1 MDRNYPSAG
10 FGDPLGAGAGWSYE
24 RTAKASLVYGG
35 SRSSHPETDILHRQA
50 YGTPHPLQGY
60 ATNHHPAGLSG
71 LFDTGLHHAS
81 SATPDAS
88 VMNLISALE
97 SRGQQPGPSASS
109 LLSQFRTPSWQT
121 AMHTPAPAELFISGA
136 IPGSSTFPSSS
147 ALSAYQH
154 PASFSGRSFP
164 VTSSLTL
171 QDATFSPTSNGL
183 LSPHDPLLH
192 IKSSQSSVPSSLSFD
207 RLGSAVL
214 GSGLSSQSSAYRSA
228 QESASRHLPSQFNLL
243 SSSLGPSEQTS
254 QLYNTS
260 VFSSSPASSIERA
273 IPRQDSVIKH
283 YQRPSSAQS
292 QLPSAAA
299 AAHSLQHYLSC
310 GGSYQ
315 QMSHRSSL
323 SCSPLGD
330 QSPVSSEG
338 PQQKNAQTRQEQSQS
353 YRPIIQSPGYSTSSS
368 SNKSKSYSASRQTQ
382 RSTATPKCQSIV
394 TTGQT
399 HNYSSSTPKPSSV
412 ISSQSQAYSPGQ
424 PQNLL
429 SMGQS
434 QNYAVTQSQ
443 NLSAVTQSQGFSS
456 SQAQDLTSG
465 SKSQSYTSSQ
475 SCVSQN
481 QNYSPEQ
488 LQGLSSVGQIQNYS
502 VQSEAHVS
510 VSQAQSYVPTHSQG
524 MPTASPSLSYSTC
537 HSPAMSSHGQSIG
550 YSSVSHGQN
559 LPDSSPSQI
568 IRPLQSP
575 SSNRSSVASPGQ
587 SQKYLTSVLSPSFMQ
602 ASHNQSYQSSQP
614 SLERASSYSKPKSD
628 SDLLS
633 AERTD
638 DEDFLIQHLL
648 QSQSPPRVSSES
660 LVECEERSS
669 KNLGYE
675 MSKTE
680 ERYHLQSVIRTNSNL
695 DNQGLE
701 MSLQGMKDKKKDRHK
716 DYANT
721 RSTPES
727 LATSVVHYSHQTGGI
742 DSFAQDIKKSV
753 EHLQS
758 SHMDTSSKDLNQ
770 THSYLQKTP
779 EHTAQAHRMVAES
792 QSMDSHSMMQGQQ
805 GTPMMMD
812 GSPDLPLSL
821 THQSS
826 NQQSQLLQSVL
837 THTQSQLQAH
847 QRKVQTPMDV
857 HMMESQRIQA
867 ESRSPQLQMQ
877 LQSQALE
884 AHLQSQ
890 QLQAH
895 VRSQSMEV
903 HSRSQSMEAQ
913 LMETHQIQ
921 NDQQSPQLQAQMQS
935 EHMQAEMQP
944 ERMQSGLQ
952 SDGLEGLPQNDGMQG
967 LSQSQEMQDF
977 LEPDL
982 SLDTHLGQNGSV
994 QSQQH
999 MLSDGGESMHM
1010 DGDSSQQVPQA
1021 QLEPKDQFDSPSP
1034 QGSKQRFVPLT
1045 SICFPDSL
1053 LQDEERSF
1061 FPGMEDMFCPPP
1073 CGSDEYPK
1081 NSCGD
1086 DGSQSMDRNEAMKSG
1101 YDMMQSNQSYSSY
1114 CTSEG
1119 NDNQDSVHLG
1129 LDSVSVKHELP
1140 STVNTEQL
1148 GLIQSGHGPPANEV
1162 KPGLTSPIFC
1172 SSKPKKLLKTSSF
1185 HLLKKREPSFQPPKK
1200 NYAQEYEFEDDEDK
1214 EDVPADIRLNNRRLP
1229 DLLPDLISSCRSR
1242 PNIGPM
1248 GDIDFCPPNN
1258 MDGPKRRGRKPT
1270 KPKRDGPPRPRGR
1283 PRIRPLVE
1291 PHGVVQDA
1299 NKKPRGRGRGRG
1311 KKNADVGNE
1320 GLGLGLEP
1328 LKPIKIKLQ
1337 IPKGHDQVQMELA
1350 EMLPPQES
1358 GLDNSQ
1364 TREKIKQK
1372 IKEVEEKQPEMKSGF
1387 MASFLDF
1394 LKSGKRQQLP
1404 TANTSPSK
1412 TRPPSSGPH
1421 SYGMS
1426 ASQMLSG
1433 SLDPTENDSLVMS
1446 CTSPCKRLDDELKRN
1461 LETLPSF
1468 SSDEEDSVSK
1478 NQDLQKS
1485 ISSAISAL
1493 YDPTDRKEGDS
1504 TDVPMVEEKEPSPVP
1519 SELSSQPEPPP
1530 PVSPNEPQVEP
1541 TPEEPLT
1548 QASPEQEEPEDTRP
1562 LHLAKKQDSAA
1573 INGETDEE
1581 DLESD
1586 GEGIFRERDEFVI
1599 RVEDIPALKLAL
1611 HTGREPPPIWR
1622 VQKAL
1627 LQKFTPE
1634 IKDGQRQ
1641 FCATSNYLGYFGDAK
1656 NRYQR
1661 LYVKFLENINK
1672 KDYVRVCSKKPW
1684 HRPMQAIRRQT
1695 LPKTPCSKSLL
1706 LTKPEKIE
1714 KPERLERAE
1723 RLDKVDTVAKA
1734 EMVPKAEMVVK
1745 SEMVVKGEIVATGE
1759 MVVKGEIVAKAEMVA
1774 KAENVTQ
1781 AEMLAKPAIVSKAD
1795 MAANTEFVANTDVA
1809 AKAEIVTKTDMAAK
1823 AEFVTKAEIV
1833 ETAKMN
1839 GTPGISCEAETSP
1852 KGEMVGK
1859 IETVEPSE
1867 QMDILEEVDAV
1878 DQVDKVEKADTVMG
1892 TREKMDAIE
1901 TMDRIE
1907 KMDTTETIDTTE
1919 KIITIE
1925 KMDTTEKMDTME
1937 KVDTIENVD
1946 MVEEINTLERSLKE
1960 RKVHKGERHSKA
1972 NKLDRVEKAQKCKK
1986 ADKGERPPKSSK
1998 ADRVDRPPK
2007 IDKIEKV
2014 HKHPKLHKVE
2024 KGERQLRAEQ
2034 MEEVDTP
2041 PVLDKVDS
2049 VETPSK
2055 LTKVE
2060 VVEMAP
2066 PAVMLETVEKLPMAE
2081 KVERPPKAHKAA
2093 KAERPPKSSKAERL
2107 ERQLKADRLEKSERP
2122 PKPDKVDKVERSLKL
2137 DKLEKGERPP
2147 KGDKVERVEK
2157 LLKAEKI
2164 EKMLKSDKVEKI
2176 EKPPRADRIEKV
2188 PKHPKTDKVEKADR
2202 PSKPNKVEK
2211 AERVPRAD
2219 RVEKAERVPK
2229 PEEVEKAE
2237 SFPLAPTLEKVEH
2250 SVMANTVER
2259 FEAPIKAEK
2268 MEKNEKHPRVDKV
2281 EKSGRTEKVERSPR
2295 AEKSSKAEKLEKPE
2309 RLVKADKMER
2319 LERSAKPERVLRAE
2333 KTEKQPKAEKAEKL
2347 NKMEKPARIES
2358 LPKSATKSKQKQSKI
2373 KAEPPPKKRKK
2384 WLKEVASSSDSD
2396 SSPDQQSEDER
2407 IPVGRVLNTR
2417 AMKEMYRSYVEML
2430 VSTALDPDMIQA
2442 LEDTSDELYL
2452 PPMRKIDAILNEH
2465 KKKVLKKMS
2474 LTSSIQEALHTFPQ
2488 LQTENGDTMV
2498 KIKPGGEPYNRKTL
2512 NKLKKNVSKP
2522 QDYRVEAE
2530 KIPFYSLYH
2539 SLHHYKYHT
2548 FLRCKQETNAI
2559 EAQDDDLGQEE
2570 VVQQCMRNQ
2579 PWLEKL
2585 FDSFTDL
2592 LTQAQNKCV

>member
-50 YGTPHPLQGY
+50 YATPHPLQGY

-71 LFDTGLHHAS
+71 LFETGLHHAS

-97 SRGQQPGPSASS
+97 SRGPQPGPSASS

-136 IPGSSTFPSSS
+136 IPGSGTFPSSS

-207 RLGSAVL
+207 RLGSTVL
-214 GSGLSSQSSAYRSA
+214 GTGLPSQSSAYRSA

-254 QLYNTS
+254 QLYNAS

-315 QMSHRSSL
+315 QMTHRSSL

-330 QSPVSSEG
+330 QSPASSEG
-338 PQQKNAQTRQEQSQS
+338 SQQKTSQARQEQSQS

-368 SNKSKSYSASRQTQ
+368 SNKSKSYSASRQTP
-382 RSTATPKCQSIV
+382 RSTATPKCQSIA

-412 ISSQSQAYSPGQ
+412 IASQSQAYSPGQ
-424 PQNLL
+424 PQSLL
-429 SMGQS
+429 SMSQTQS
-434 QNYAVTQSQ
+434 YAVTQSQ
-443 NLSAVTQSQGFSS
+443 NLSAVTQSQGFTS

-465 SKSQSYTSSQ
+465 NKSQSYTTSQ
-475 SCVSQN
+475 SQALQTCVSQN
-481 QNYSPEQ
+481 QSYSPEQ
-488 LQGLSSVGQIQNYS
+488 LQGLSSVGQIQSYS
-502 VQSEAHVS
+502 VQTEPHVS
-510 VSQAQSYVPTHSQG
+510 VSQAQSYVPAHSQG
-524 MPTASPSLSYSTC
+524 LPTASPSLSYSTG

-550 YSSVSHGQN
+550 YSSVNHGQN

-575 SSNRSSVASPGQ
+575 TSNRSQSVASPGQ

-602 ASHNQSYQSSQP
+602 ASHSQSYQSTQP
-614 SLERASSYSKPKSD
+614 TLERTSSYSKPKSD

-660 LVECEERSS
+660 LVECEDRSS
-669 KNLGYE
+669 KSLGYE

-701 MSLQGMKDKKKDRHK
+701 MSLQSLKDKKKSERHK
-716 DYANT
+716 EYANT

-727 LATSVVHYSHQTGGI
+727 LATSVVHYTHQAGAM

-753 EHLQS
+753 EHLQT
-758 SHMDTSSKDLNQ
+758 SHMDTSNKDLNQ
-770 THSYLQKTP
+770 AHSYLQKTP
-779 EHTAQAHRMVAES
+779 EHASQAHRMVTES
-792 QSMDSHSMMQGQQ
+792 QSLETHGMLQTQQ
-805 GTPMMMD
+805 GTPMMLD
-812 GSPDLPLSL
+812 TSPDLPLSL
-821 THQSS
+821 THQPTT
-826 NQQSQLLQSVL
+826 QQSQLLQSVL

-857 HMMESQRIQA
+857 HLLDSQRIQA
-867 ESRSPQLQMQ
+867 EAQSPQLQMQ

-890 QLQAH
+890 QMH
-895 VRSQSMEV
+895 VRSQPLEV
-903 HSRSQSMEAQ
+903 HSRSQSIEAQ
-913 LMETHQIQ
+913 LLDSHQIQ
-921 NDQQSPQLQAQMQS
+921 ADQQSPQLQAQLQS

-944 ERMQSGLQ
+944 ERMQAALQ
-952 SDGLEGLPQNDGMQG
+952 SEAMEVLPQSDAMQP
-967 LSQSQEMQDF
+967 QEIQDF

-982 SLDTHLGQNGSV
+982 NLETHLGQTGSV

-999 MLSDGGESMHM
+999 LLPDTGEALRL
-1010 DGDSSQQVPQA
+1010 DAESSQQVPQA
-1021 QLEPKDQFDSPSP
+1021 QMEPKDQFDSPSP

-1061 FPGMEDMFCPPP
+1061 FPGMEDMFCPPS
-1073 CGSDEYPK
+1073 CGNDEFPK
-1081 NSCGD
+1081 PGCGD
-1086 DGSQSMDRNEAMKSG
+1086 DGTQSMDRSEAMKSG
-1101 YDMMQSNQSYSSY
+1101 YDMMQTNQSFSGY

-1119 NDNQDSVHLG
+1119 NDNQQNVHLG

-1148 GLIQSGHGPPANEV
+1148 GLIQSSHGPPTSEV
-1162 KPGLTSPIFC
+1162 KSGLTSPIFC

-1229 DLLPDLISSCRSR
+1229 DLLPDLISSCRTR
-1242 PNIGPM
+1242 PNISPM

-1270 KPKRDGPPRPRGR
+1270 KPKREGPPRPRGR
-1283 PRIRPLVE
+1283 PRIRPLPE
-1291 PHGVVQDA
+1291 PHGVAHDGI
-1299 NKKPRGRGRGRG
+1299 KKPRGRGRGRG
-1311 KKNADVGNE
+1311 KKIVE
-1320 GLGLGLEP
+1320 ESCQGLGLEP
-1328 LKPIKIKLQ
+1328 LKPLKIKLHM
-1337 IPKGHDQVQMELA
+1337 PKGSEPVPMETL
-1350 EMLPPQES
+1350 EVLPVVATQENT
-1358 GLDNSQ
+1358 LDNSQ

-1412 TRPPSSGPH
+1412 TRPPSASSQAASQAPF
-1421 SYGMS
+1421 GM

-1433 SLDPTENDSLVMS
+1433 PLDAAESDSLVMS

-1493 YDPTDRKEGDS
+1493 YDPTDRKEGDV
-1504 TDVPMVEEKEPSPVP
+1504 TDVTTVVEEKEASPP
-1519 SELSSQPEPPP
+1519 LSEPSSQPEPAV
-1530 PVSPNEPQVEP
+1530 PVSPVSLKEPVAP
-1541 TPEEPLT
+1541 PPLPEEPPA
-1548 QASPEQEEPEDTRP
+1548 QASPEQEEPEDSRP
-1562 LHLAKKQDSAA
+1562 LHLAKKQETAA
-1573 INGETDEE
+1573 ICGETDEE
-1581 DLESD
+1581 DGESG

-1599 RVEDIPALKLAL
+1599 RVEDIQALKLAL
-1611 HTGREPPPIWR
+1611 QTGREPPPIWR

-1684 HRPMQAIRRQT
+1684 HRPLQAMRRQSQ
-1695 LPKTPCSKSLL
+1695 PKTSAGKNPIIL
-1706 LTKPEKIE
+1706 KPEKPEKVEKMETTEKVEKAEKLMKPERSAKVEKLEKPTKVEKVDKLERVTKVEKPERPIKVDNVENVERMVKTEIVEKPERPAKAELIE
-1714 KPERLERAE
+1714 KPERPAKAEILEKLERPTKAE
-1723 RLDKVDTVAKA
+1723 IIEKPERPERPAKAEVIEKPERPTKAEIIEKPERPAKTEVIEKSERPAKAEIIEKPERPSKVEIVEKPERPVKAEIVQKPERPAKAEILEKPERPAKTEVIEKPPKAEFIEKPERPAKMEIIDKPERVTKAEIIEKPERPAKA
-1734 EMVPKAEMVVK
+1734 EMVEK
-1745 SEMVVKGEIVATGE
+1745 SE
-1759 MVVKGEIVAKAEMVA
+1759 
-1774 KAENVTQ
+1774 
-1781 AEMLAKPAIVSKAD
+1781 KP
-1795 MAANTEFVANTDVA
+1795 
-1809 AKAEIVTKTDMAAK
+1809 
-1823 AEFVTKAEIV
+1823 
-1833 ETAKMN
+1833 
-1839 GTPGISCEAETSP
+1839 P
-1852 KGEMVGK
+1852 K
-1859 IETVEPSE
+1859 
-1867 QMDILEEVDAV
+1867 LE
-1878 DQVDKVEKADTVMG
+1878 
-1892 TREKMDAIE
+1892 
-1901 TMDRIE
+1901 RIE
-1907 KMDTTETIDTTE
+1907 KS
-1919 KIITIE
+1919 
-1925 KMDTTEKMDTME
+1925 
-1937 KVDTIENVD
+1937 
-1946 MVEEINTLERSLKE
+1946 ER
-1960 RKVHKGERHSKA
+1960 A
-1972 NKLDRVEKAQKCKK
+1972 A
-1986 ADKGERPPKSSK
+1986 
-1998 ADRVDRPPK
+1998 
-2007 IDKIEKV
+2007 
-2014 HKHPKLHKVE
+2014 
-2024 KGERQLRAEQ
+2024 
-2034 MEEVDTP
+2034 
-2041 PVLDKVDS
+2041 
-2049 VETPSK
+2049 
-2055 LTKVE
+2055 
-2060 VVEMAP
+2060 
-2066 PAVMLETVEKLPMAE
+2066 
-2081 KVERPPKAHKAA
+2081 KVERMEKPERPVKAERIERPA
-2093 KAERPPKSSKAERL
+2093 KAERMERSAKAERTEKL
-2107 ERQLKADRLEKSERP
+2107 ERPGKAERKEKLERLAKAERTERPAKMEKLEKSERP
-2122 PKPDKVDKVERSLKL
+2122 AK
-2137 DKLEKGERPP
+2137 
-2147 KGDKVERVEK
+2147 VEK
-2157 LLKAEKI
+2157 LERAE
-2164 EKMLKSDKVEKI
+2164 
-2176 EKPPRADRIEKV
+2176 RTA
-2188 PKHPKTDKVEKADR
+2188 
-2202 PSKPNKVEK
+2202 K
-2211 AERVPRAD
+2211 AERLD
-2219 RVEKAERVPK
+2219 KTER
-2229 PEEVEKAE
+2229 
-2237 SFPLAPTLEKVEH
+2237 S
-2250 SVMANTVER
+2250 S
-2259 FEAPIKAEK
+2259 K
-2268 MEKNEKHPRVDKV
+2268 MEKPERPERLAKPEKAVK
-2281 EKSGRTEKVERSPR
+2281 G
-2295 AEKSSKAEKLEKPE
+2295 EKLEK
-2309 RLVKADKMER
+2309 
-2319 LERSAKPERVLRAE
+2319 LEKLGRVRKTERVE
-2333 KTEKQPKAEKAEKL
+2333 TPPKATP
-2347 NKMEKPARIES
+2347 KPR
-2358 LPKSATKSKQKQSKI
+2358 QKQAKAKA

-2384 WLKEVASSSDSD
+2384 WLKEVVSSSDSD
-2396 SSPDQQSEDER
+2396 SSPDQQSEEER
-2407 IPVGRVLNTR
+2407 VPVGRVLNTR

-2452 PPMRKIDAILNEH
+2452 PPMRKLDAILNDH
-2465 KKKVLKKMS
+2465 KRKVLKRLS
-2474 LTSSIQEALHTFPQ
+2474 LPSSIQEALHTFPQ
-2488 LQTENGDTMV
+2488 LHTEPGESTV
-2498 KIKPGGEPYNRKTL
+2498 KMKPGGEPYNRKTL

-2522 QDYRVEAE
+2522 QEFKVETE
-2530 KIPFYSLYH
+2530 KSLFYSLYH

-2548 FLRCKQETNAI
+2548 FLRCKDETNAI
-2559 EAQDDDLGQEE
+2559 EEQSDDLGQEE

-2592 LTQAQNKCV
+2592 LTQAQTKCA

>member
-1 MDRNYPSAG
+1 MDRNYPTAG
-10 FGDPLGAGAGWSYE
+10 FGDPLGAGSGWSYE
-24 RTAKASLVYGG
+24 RSAKASLVYGS
-35 SRSSHPETDILHRQA
+35 SRGSHPDTDILHRQA
-50 YGTPHPLQGY
+50 YATPHPLQGY

-71 LFDTGLHHAS
+71 LFETGLHHAS

-97 SRGQQPGPSASS
+97 SRAPQPGPSASS

-136 IPGSSTFPSSS
+136 IPGSGTFPSSS

-207 RLGSAVL
+207 RLGSTVL
-214 GSGLSSQSSAYRSA
+214 GTGLPSQSSAYRSA

-254 QLYNTS
+254 QLYNAS

-273 IPRQDSVIKH
+273 MPRQDSVIKH

-315 QMSHRSSL
+315 QMQHRSTL

-338 PQQKNAQTRQEQSQS
+338 SQQKNSQARQEPSQS

-368 SNKSKSYSASRQTQ
+368 SNKSKSYSASRQTP
-382 RSTATPKCQSIV
+382 RSTATPKCQSIA
-394 TTGQT
+394 TTGQS

-424 PQNLL
+424 PQSLL
-429 SMGQS
+429 SMTQS

-443 NLSAVTQSQGFSS
+443 NLSAVTQSQGFTS

-465 SKSQSYTSSQ
+465 SKSQSYTTSQ
-475 SCVSQN
+475 SQGLQTCVSQN
-481 QNYSPEQ
+481 QTYSPEQ
-488 LQGLSSVGQIQNYS
+488 LQGLSSVGQIPSYN
-502 VQSEAHVS
+502 VQTESHVS
-510 VSQAQSYVPTHSQG
+510 VSQAPSYVPAHSQG
-524 MPTASPSLSYSTC
+524 LPTASPSLSYSTG
-537 HSPAMSSHGQSIG
+537 HSPAMSSHAQSIG
-550 YSSVSHGQN
+550 YSSVSHAQN
-559 LPDSSPSQI
+559 MPDSSPSQI

-575 SSNRSSVASPGQ
+575 TSNRSQSVASPGQ

-602 ASHNQSYQSSQP
+602 ASHSQSYQNSQP
-614 SLERASSYSKPKSD
+614 SLERTPSYSKPKPD

-633 AERTD
+633 TERTD
-638 DEDFLIQHLL
+638 EEDFLIQHLL

-701 MSLQGMKDKKKDRHK
+701 MSLQSLKDKKKSDRHK
-716 DYANT
+716 EYANA

-727 LATSVVHYSHQTGGI
+727 LGTSVVHYSHQTGPM

-753 EHLQS
+753 EHLP
-758 SHMDTSSKDLNQ
+758 HMDTSNKDLNSA
-770 THSYLQKTP
+770 HSYLQKTP
-779 EHTAQAHRMVAES
+779 EHASQTHRMVAES
-792 QSMDSHSMMQGQQ
+792 QSMETHSMLQSQQ
-805 GTPMMMD
+805 GTPLMMD
-812 GSPDLPLSL
+812 TSSDLPLSL
-821 THQSS
+821 THQPTT
-826 NQQSQLLQSVL
+826 QQSQLLQSVL

-847 QRKVQTPMDV
+847 QRKVQTPLDV
-857 HMMESQRIQA
+857 RMLESQRIQA
-867 ESRSPQLQMQ
+867 EAQSPLQMQ

-890 QLQAH
+890 QMQAH

-903 HSRSQSMEAQ
+903 HSRSQSIEAQ
-913 LMETHQIQ
+913 LMDSHQIQ
-921 NDQQSPQLQAQMQS
+921 ADQQSPQLQAQLQS
-935 EHMQAEMQP
+935 DRMQAELQP
-944 ERMQSGLQ
+944 ERMQASLQ
-952 SDGLEGLPQNDGMQG
+952 PEGMEGLPQNDGMQA
-967 LSQSQEMQDF
+967 LSRPQEIQDF

-982 SLDTHLGQNGSV
+982 NLESHLGQGGSV

-999 MLSDGGESMHM
+999 LMPDAGEALRL
-1010 DGDSSQQVPQA
+1010 DAESSQQVPQT
-1021 QLEPKDQFDSPSP
+1021 QMEPKDQFDSPSP

-1061 FPGMEDMFCPPP
+1061 FPGMEDMFCQPS
-1073 CGSDEYPK
+1073 CGNDEYPK
-1081 NSCGD
+1081 TSCGD
-1086 DGSQSMDRNEAMKSG
+1086 DGSQSMDRNEAMKNS
-1101 YDMMQSNQSYSSY
+1101 YEMLQSNQSYSGY
-1114 CTSEG
+1114 CTSES
-1119 NDNQDSVHLG
+1119 NDNQQNVHLG

-1148 GLIQSGHGPPANEV
+1148 GLIQSSHNQQSSEV

-1214 EDVPADIRLNNRRLP
+1214 EDVPADIRLNSRRLP
-1229 DLLPDLISSCRSR
+1229 DLLPDLISSCRTR
-1242 PNIGPM
+1242 PNISPM
-1248 GDIDFCPPNN
+1248 GDIDFCPPV

-1270 KPKRDGPPRPRGR
+1270 KPKREGPPRPRGR

-1291 PHGVVQDA
+1291 PHPVGHDTIR
-1299 NKKPRGRGRGRG
+1299 KPRGRGRGRG
-1311 KKNADVGNE
+1311 RRMVDDGRERMAM
-1320 GLGLGLEP
+1320 EP
-1328 LKPIKIKLQ
+1328 LKPLKIKLQ
-1337 IPKGHDQVQMELA
+1337 VPKGNDSLQMEQT
-1350 EMLPPQES
+1350 EMLPPPQENV
-1358 GLDNSQ
+1358 LDNSQ

-1372 IKEVEEKQPEMKSGF
+1372 IKEVEEKQPEIKSGF

-1412 TRPPSSGPH
+1412 TRPPSAQQASQA
-1421 SYGMS
+1421 SFGM

-1433 SLDPTENDSLVMS
+1433 TLDSAESDSLVMS

-1493 YDPTDRKEGDS
+1493 YDPTDRKEVE
-1504 TDVPMVEEKEPSPVP
+1504 TAAAPVVEEKVSSPVPTEPSPPQEQETPASPP
-1519 SELSSQPEPPP
+1519 SPQEIPAPPP
-1530 PVSPNEPQVEP
+1530 P
-1541 TPEEPLT
+1541 EEPPA
-1548 QASPEQEEPEDTRP
+1548 QASPEQEEPEDSRP
-1562 LHLAKKQDSAA
+1562 LHLAKKQETAA
-1573 INGETDEE
+1573 ICGETDEE
-1581 DLESD
+1581 DVESG

-1599 RVEDIPALKLAL
+1599 RVEDIQALKLAL
-1611 HTGREPPPIWR
+1611 QTGREPPPIWR

-1672 KDYVRVCSKKPW
+1672 KDYVRVCSRKPW
-1684 HRPMQAIRRQT
+1684 HRPLQAMRRQSQTKAPGAKSPVVVPKMEKMEKSERVQKTEGTCKTERSDT
-1695 LPKTPCSKSLL
+1695 LEKIERVDKIERLEITDGDEAFEKTEVTP
-1706 LTKPEKIE
+1706 KPEKFVSEESCDQHEIAINTDKEVTLGDVE
-1714 KPERLERAE
+1714 KTETTVENPEPI
-1723 RLDKVDTVAKA
+1723 
-1734 EMVPKAEMVVK
+1734 EMV
-1745 SEMVVKGEIVATGE
+1745 
-1759 MVVKGEIVAKAEMVA
+1759 
-1774 KAENVTQ
+1774 ENVEPSQ
-1781 AEMLAKPAIVSKAD
+1781 KNEKDDLAAKMENTEPLMKKEKTGPAAKQEKTDPTVSKANLEP
-1795 MAANTEFVANTDVA
+1795 AT
-1809 AKAEIVTKTDMAAK
+1809 KAEKPDLGLKPEKAEPAVKFEKSDNIAKVEKATLSAKQEKQEPNQKAEKNTKQEKPDPVTKTDKAEALKKSQKVESIVKSLLSFEKAEHEQAKETIQKDIEEKPSNTEPLGPPEQVEPTTRAEKMEPTEPIEKIDGGKRIEKDQPMEKGDKRTDKGEKINKLDWIEKVSKVDRSDKAAK
-1823 AEFVTKAEIV
+1823 TDRSERASKVERSEKVSKVDRPEKPTKAER
-1833 ETAKMN
+1833 ADK
-1839 GTPGISCEAETSP
+1839 SP
-1852 KGEMVGK
+1852 R
-1859 IETVEPSE
+1859 
-1867 QMDILEEVDAV
+1867 LEKTIRT
-1878 DQVDKVEKADTVMG
+1878 DKVEKV
-1892 TREKMDAIE
+1892 
-1901 TMDRIE
+1901 
-1907 KMDTTETIDTTE
+1907 
-1919 KIITIE
+1919 
-1925 KMDTTEKMDTME
+1925 
-1937 KVDTIENVD
+1937 
-1946 MVEEINTLERSLKE
+1946 
-1960 RKVHKGERHSKA
+1960 
-1972 NKLDRVEKAQKCKK
+1972 
-1986 ADKGERPPKSSK
+1986 
-1998 ADRVDRPPK
+1998 
-2007 IDKIEKV
+2007 
-2014 HKHPKLHKVE
+2014 
-2024 KGERQLRAEQ
+2024 
-2034 MEEVDTP
+2034 
-2041 PVLDKVDS
+2041 
-2049 VETPSK
+2049 
-2055 LTKVE
+2055 
-2060 VVEMAP
+2060 
-2066 PAVMLETVEKLPMAE
+2066 
-2081 KVERPPKAHKAA
+2081 A
-2093 KAERPPKSSKAERL
+2093 KAERPEKPTRTERSSKMART
-2107 ERQLKADRLEKSERP
+2107 ERP
-2122 PKPDKVDKVERSLKL
+2122 S
-2137 DKLEKGERPP
+2137 
-2147 KGDKVERVEK
+2147 
-2157 LLKAEKI
+2157 
-2164 EKMLKSDKVEKI
+2164 
-2176 EKPPRADRIEKV
+2176 
-2188 PKHPKTDKVEKADR
+2188 
-2202 PSKPNKVEK
+2202 
-2211 AERVPRAD
+2211 
-2219 RVEKAERVPK
+2219 
-2229 PEEVEKAE
+2229 
-2237 SFPLAPTLEKVEH
+2237 
-2250 SVMANTVER
+2250 
-2259 FEAPIKAEK
+2259 
-2268 MEKNEKHPRVDKV
+2268 
-2281 EKSGRTEKVERSPR
+2281 
-2295 AEKSSKAEKLEKPE
+2295 KLEKPE
-2309 RLVKADKMER
+2309 RPEKMPK
-2319 LERSAKPERVLRAE
+2319 LE
-2333 KTEKQPKAEKAEKL
+2333 KTEKSPKLEKPTKNDKIEKPEKTPKSD
-2347 NKMEKPARIES
+2347 KMEKHVRVEKVERVEPP
-2358 LPKSATKSKQKQSKI
+2358 PKVALKPKQKHVKV

-2396 SSPDQQSEDER
+2396 SSPDQQSEEER
-2407 IPVGRVLNTR
+2407 VPVGRVLNTR
-2417 AMKEMYRSYVEML
+2417 AMKEMFRSYIEML

-2452 PPMRKIDAILNEH
+2452 PPMRKIDGIVNEH
-2465 KKKVLKKMS
+2465 KKKMLKKIFLS
-2474 LTSSIQEALHTFPQ
+2474 SSIQDTIHTFPQ
-2488 LQTENGDTMV
+2488 LHSETGESTVRM
-2498 KIKPGGEPYNRKTL
+2498 KAGGEPYNRKTL
-2512 NKLKKNVSKP
+2512 NKLKKNVAKP
-2522 QDYRVEAE
+2522 QEFKVDAD
-2530 KIPFYSLYH
+2530 KSIFYSLYH
-2539 SLHHYKYHT
+2539 SLHHYKYHI

-2559 EAQDDDLGQEE
+2559 EEQNDDLGQEE

-2585 FDSFTDL
+2585 FDSFIDL
-2592 LTQAQNKCV
+2592 LTQAQSKCA

>member
-1 MDRNYPSAG
+1 MDRNYPTAG
-10 FGDPLGAGAGWSYE
+10 FGDPLGTGTGWSYE
-24 RTAKASLVYGG
+24 RTAKASLVYGS
-35 SRSSHPETDILHRQA
+35 SRGSHPETDILHRQA
-50 YGTPHPLQGY
+50 YATPHPLQGY

-71 LFDTGLHHAS
+71 LFETGLHHAS

-97 SRGQQPGPSASS
+97 SRGPQPGPSASS

-207 RLGSAVL
+207 RLGSTVL
-214 GSGLSSQSSAYRSA
+214 GTGLPSQSSAYRSA

-254 QLYNTS
+254 QLYNAS

-273 IPRQDSVIKH
+273 MPRQDSVIKH

-315 QMSHRSSL
+315 QMQHRSSL

-338 PQQKNAQTRQEQSQS
+338 SQQKNSQARQEQSQS
-353 YRPIIQSPGYSTSSS
+353 YRPIIQSPGYSTSTS
-368 SNKSKSYSASRQTQ
+368 SNKSKSYSASRQTP
-382 RSTATPKCQSIV
+382 RSTATPKCQSIS

-429 SMGQS
+429 SMTQS

-443 NLSAVTQSQGFSS
+443 NLSAVTQSQGFTS

-465 SKSQSYTSSQ
+465 SKSQSYTTSQ
-475 SCVSQN
+475 SQGLQTCVSQN
-481 QNYSPEQ
+481 QTYSPEQ
-488 LQGLSSVGQIQNYS
+488 LQGLSSVGQIPSYS
-502 VQSEAHVS
+502 VQTESHVS
-510 VSQAQSYVPTHSQG
+510 VSQAPSYVPAHSQG
-524 MPTASPSLSYSTC
+524 LPTASPSLSYSTG
-537 HSPAMSSHGQSIG
+537 HSPAMSSHAQSIG
-550 YSSVSHGQN
+550 YSSVSHGQS
-559 LPDSSPSQI
+559 LSDSSPSQI

-575 SSNRSSVASPGQ
+575 TSNRSQSVASPGQ

-602 ASHNQSYQSSQP
+602 ASHSQSYQNSQP
-614 SLERASSYSKPKSD
+614 SLERTSSYSKPKSD

-633 AERTD
+633 TERTD

-648 QSQSPPRVSSES
+648 QSQSPPRVTSES
-660 LVECEERSS
+660 LVECEERSN

-701 MSLQGMKDKKKDRHK
+701 LSLQSLKDKKKSDRHK
-716 DYANT
+716 EYANA

-727 LATSVVHYSHQTGGI
+727 LGTSVVHYTHQTGPM
-742 DSFAQDIKKSV
+742 DSFTQDIKKSV
-753 EHLQS
+753 EHLP
-758 SHMDTSSKDLNQ
+758 HMDTSNKDLNSA
-770 THSYLQKTP
+770 HSYLQKTP
-779 EHTAQAHRMVAES
+779 EHASQAHRMVAES
-792 QSMDSHSMMQGQQ
+792 QSMETHSMLQSQQ
-805 GTPMMMD
+805 GTPLMMD
-812 GSPDLPLSL
+812 ASPDLPLSL
-821 THQSS
+821 THQPTT
-826 NQQSQLLQSVL
+826 QQSQLLQSVL

-857 HMMESQRIQA
+857 RLLESQRIQA
-867 ESRSPQLQMQ
+867 EAQSPQLQMQ

-890 QLQAH
+890 QMQAH

-903 HSRSQSMEAQ
+903 HSRSQSIEAQ
-913 LMETHQIQ
+913 LMDSHQIQ
-921 NDQQSPQLQAQMQS
+921 TDQQSPQLQAQMQS
-935 EHMQAEMQP
+935 ERMQAEMQP
-944 ERMQSGLQ
+944 ERMQAALQ
-952 SDGLEGLPQNDGMQG
+952 SEGMEVNDGMQA
-967 LSQSQEMQDF
+967 LSRPQEIQDF

-982 SLDTHLGQNGSV
+982 NLESHLGQTGSV

-999 MLSDGGESMHM
+999 LLPDGGESLHL
-1010 DGDSSQQVPQA
+1010 DADSSQQVPQA
-1021 QLEPKDQFDSPSP
+1021 QMEPKDQFGSPSP

-1073 CGSDEYPK
+1073 CGNDEFPK
-1081 NSCGD
+1081 SSCGD
-1086 DGSQSMDRNEAMKSG
+1086 DGSQNMDRNEAMKNS
-1101 YDMMQSNQSYSSY
+1101 YEMMQSNQNYSSY
-1114 CTSEG
+1114 CTSEN
-1119 NDNQDSVHLG
+1119 NDNQQNIHLG

-1148 GLIQSGHGPPANEV
+1148 GLIQSSHSQQTSEV

-1214 EDVPADIRLNNRRLP
+1214 EDVPADIRLNSRRLP
-1229 DLLPDLISSCRSR
+1229 DLLPDLISSCRTR
-1242 PNIGPM
+1242 PNISPM

-1270 KPKRDGPPRPRGR
+1270 KPKREGPPRPRGR

-1291 PHGVVQDA
+1291 PHVLGHDSI
-1299 NKKPRGRGRGRG
+1299 KKPRGRGRGRG
-1311 KKNADVGNE
+1311 RKMADE
-1320 GLGLGLEP
+1320 GRDSMPMEP
-1328 LKPIKIKLQ
+1328 LKPIKIKLPV
-1337 IPKGHDQVQMELA
+1337 PKVNDTLQMEQA
-1350 EMLPPQES
+1350 EMLPPPQENA
-1358 GLDNSQ
+1358 LDNSQ

-1372 IKEVEEKQPEMKSGF
+1372 IKEVEEKQPEIKSGF

-1412 TRPPSSGPH
+1412 NRPPSAQQGSQA
-1421 SYGMS
+1421 SFGM

-1433 SLDPTENDSLVMS
+1433 PLDSAESDMMS

-1493 YDPTDRKEGDS
+1493 YDPTDRKE
-1504 TDVPMVEEKEPSPVP
+1504 VENAAPVVEEKAASPAPSEPSPQEEPAAPVTPP
-1519 SELSSQPEPPP
+1519 SPQESPAPPAALAPPPPPPPP
-1530 PVSPNEPQVEP
+1530 PVE
-1541 TPEEPLT
+1541 EEPAT
-1548 QASPEQEEPEDTRP
+1548 QSSPEQEEPEDSRP

-1573 INGETDEE
+1573 ICGDTDEE
-1581 DLESD
+1581 DVESG

-1599 RVEDIPALKLAL
+1599 RVEDIQALKLAL

-1684 HRPMQAIRRQT
+1684 HRPLQTMRRQSQ
-1695 LPKTPCSKSLL
+1695 PKPPGGKSPVIA
-1706 LTKPEKIE
+1706 KPEKIDR
-1714 KPERLERAE
+1714 PDRLVKTES
-1723 RLDKVDTVAKA
+1723 
-1734 EMVPKAEMVVK
+1734 VVR
-1745 SEMVVKGEIVATGE
+1745 
-1759 MVVKGEIVAKAEMVA
+1759 
-1774 KAENVTQ
+1774 
-1781 AEMLAKPAIVSKAD
+1781 
-1795 MAANTEFVANTDVA
+1795 TE
-1809 AKAEIVTKTDMAAK
+1809 KTDA
-1823 AEFVTKAEIV
+1823 
-1833 ETAKMN
+1833 
-1839 GTPGISCEAETSP
+1839 
-1852 KGEMVGK
+1852 
-1859 IETVEPSE
+1859 SE
-1867 QMDILEEVDAV
+1867 
-1878 DQVDKVEKADTVMG
+1878 
-1892 TREKMDAIE
+1892 R
-1901 TMDRIE
+1901 
-1907 KMDTTETIDTTE
+1907 TE
-1919 KIITIE
+1919 KE
-1925 KMDTTEKMDTME
+1925 D
-1937 KVDTIENVD
+1937 
-1946 MVEEINTLERSLKE
+1946 
-1960 RKVHKGERHSKA
+1960 
-1972 NKLDRVEKAQKCKK
+1972 
-1986 ADKGERPPKSSK
+1986 
-1998 ADRVDRPPK
+1998 
-2007 IDKIEKV
+2007 
-2014 HKHPKLHKVE
+2014 
-2024 KGERQLRAEQ
+2024 
-2034 MEEVDTP
+2034 
-2041 PVLDKVDS
+2041 
-2049 VETPSK
+2049 
-2055 LTKVE
+2055 
-2060 VVEMAP
+2060 
-2066 PAVMLETVEKLPMAE
+2066 
-2081 KVERPPKAHKAA
+2081 KVERPEKVDGEEAVEKTEVNMRSERCNAEEMNEQQALMPNSVKEAPVGDMEKADLGRKVEKTEPAIKSERAETLRKSEKEETIGRTEIFEPVGKKERSGQMVKGEENDSTVTKERTATPVKPEKAEPVVKPEKSEPIIKPEKSENAVKSEKSTFGGRQEKLEAVLKPEKGSSAGRQDKSESIAKPEKLEAIKKAQKAESVGKSSLPVEKPENEEEMESVERESMEKPEKTEPLLKQEQAEISGRPEKTVDSLDYPELDEAVKRPEKGELQERDMRGEKMSKGDRQYKTTKLDRTDKPAKADRSDKSTKMDRSDKPSKLDRTEKATKGERSEKIAKVDRSDKTA
-2093 KAERPPKSSKAERL
+2093 KAERPEKPVRAERTERIAKADKAEKSGRL
-2107 ERQLKADRLEKSERP
+2107 ERPEKPARPERATKTPRSERSSKTE
-2122 PKPDKVDKVERSLKL
+2122 KP
-2137 DKLEKGERPP
+2137 ERPEKMP
-2147 KGDKVERVEK
+2147 K
-2157 LLKAEKI
+2157 LEKI
-2164 EKMLKSDKVEKI
+2164 EKSPKAEKVVKNDKI
-2176 EKPPRADRIEKV
+2176 EKNEK
-2188 PKHPKTDKVEKADR
+2188 PARGEKL
-2202 PSKPNKVEK
+2202 
-2211 AERVPRAD
+2211 ERHVRM
-2219 RVEKAERVPK
+2219 E
-2229 PEEVEKAE
+2229 
-2237 SFPLAPTLEKVEH
+2237 
-2250 SVMANTVER
+2250 
-2259 FEAPIKAEK
+2259 KAEK
-2268 MEKNEKHPRVDKV
+2268 MEVSPPKV
-2281 EKSGRTEKVERSPR
+2281 
-2295 AEKSSKAEKLEKPE
+2295 ALKP
-2309 RLVKADKMER
+2309 
-2319 LERSAKPERVLRAE
+2319 
-2333 KTEKQPKAEKAEKL
+2333 
-2347 NKMEKPARIES
+2347 
-2358 LPKSATKSKQKQSKI
+2358 KQKQVKV

-2396 SSPDQQSEDER
+2396 SSPDQQSEEER

-2417 AMKEMYRSYVEML
+2417 AMKEMFRSYIEML

-2452 PPMRKIDAILNEH
+2452 PPMRKIDGIVNEH
-2465 KKKVLKKMS
+2465 KKKVLKKLS
-2474 LTSSIQEALHTFPQ
+2474 LSSSIQEALHTFPQ
-2488 LQTENGDTMV
+2488 LQYEQGETSNRL
-2498 KIKPGGEPYNRKTL
+2498 KPGGEPYNRKTL
-2512 NKLKKNVSKP
+2512 NKLKKNVTKP
-2522 QDYRVEAE
+2522 QEFKVDAE
-2530 KIPFYSLYH
+2530 KSPFYSLYH

-2559 EAQDDDLGQEE
+2559 EEQNDDLGQEE

-2585 FDSFTDL
+2585 FDSFIDL
-2592 LTQAQNKCV
+2592 LTQTQSKCA

>member
-35 SRSSHPETDILHRQA
+35 SRSSHPDTDILHRQA
-50 YGTPHPLQGY
+50 YATPHPLQGY

-71 LFDTGLHHAS
+71 LFETGLHHAS

-97 SRGQQPGPSASS
+97 SRGPQPGPSASS

-136 IPGSSTFPSSS
+136 IPGSGTFPSSS

-207 RLGSAVL
+207 RLGSTVL
-214 GSGLSSQSSAYRSA
+214 GTGLPSQSSAYRSA

-254 QLYNTS
+254 QLYNAS

-330 QSPVSSEG
+330 QSPASSEG
-338 PQQKNAQTRQEQSQS
+338 SQQKTSQARQEQSQS

-368 SNKSKSYSASRQTQ
+368 SNKSKSYSASRQTP
-382 RSTATPKCQSIV
+382 RSTATPKCQSIA
-394 TTGQT
+394 TTGQS

-412 ISSQSQAYSPGQ
+412 IASQSQAYSPGQ

-429 SMGQS
+429 SMSQTQS
-434 QNYAVTQSQ
+434 YAVTQSQ
-443 NLSAVTQSQGFSS
+443 NLSAVTQSQGFTS

-465 SKSQSYTSSQ
+465 NKSQSYTTSQ
-475 SCVSQN
+475 SQGLQTCVSQN
-481 QNYSPEQ
+481 QSYSPEQ
-488 LQGLSSVGQIQNYS
+488 LQGLSSVGQIQSYS
-502 VQSEAHVS
+502 VQTEPHVS
-510 VSQAQSYVPTHSQG
+510 VSQAQSYVPAHSQG
-524 MPTASPSLSYSTC
+524 LPTASPSLSYSTG

-550 YSSVSHGQN
+550 YSSVNHGQN

-575 SSNRSSVASPGQ
+575 TSNRSQSVASPGQ

-602 ASHNQSYQSSQP
+602 ASHSQSYQSTQP
-614 SLERASSYSKPKSD
+614 TLERTSSYSKPKSD

-660 LVECEERSS
+660 LVECEDRSS
-669 KNLGYE
+669 KSLGYE

-701 MSLQGMKDKKKDRHK
+701 MSLQSLKDKKKSDRHK
-716 DYANT
+716 EYANT

-727 LATSVVHYSHQTGGI
+727 LATSVVHYTHQAGAM

-753 EHLQS
+753 EHLQT
-758 SHMDTSSKDLNQ
+758 SHMDTSNKDLNQ
-770 THSYLQKTP
+770 AHSYLQKTP
-779 EHTAQAHRMVAES
+779 EHASQAHRMVTES
-792 QSMDSHSMMQGQQ
+792 QSMETHGMLQSQQ
-805 GTPMMMD
+805 GTPMMLD
-812 GSPDLPLSL
+812 TSPDLPLTL
-821 THQSS
+821 THQPTT
-826 NQQSQLLQSVL
+826 QQSQLLQSVL

-857 HMMESQRIQA
+857 HLLDSQRIQA
-867 ESRSPQLQMQ
+867 EAQSPQLQMQ

-890 QLQAH
+890 QMQAH
-895 VRSQSMEV
+895 VRSQSI
-903 HSRSQSMEAQ
+903 EAQ
-913 LMETHQIQ
+913 LLDSHQIQ
-921 NDQQSPQLQAQMQS
+921 ADQQSPQLQAQLQS
-935 EHMQAEMQP
+935 EQMQP
-944 ERMQSGLQ
+944 ERIQAALQ
-952 SDGLEGLPQNDGMQG
+952 SEAMEVLPQGDTMQPR
-967 LSQSQEMQDF
+967 EIQDF

-982 SLDTHLGQNGSV
+982 NLETHLGQTASV

-999 MLSDGGESMHM
+999 LLPDTGEALRL
-1010 DGDSSQQVPQA
+1010 DAESSQQVPQA
-1021 QLEPKDQFDSPSP
+1021 QMEPKDQFDSPSP

-1061 FPGMEDMFCPPP
+1061 FPGMEDMFCPPS
-1073 CGSDEYPK
+1073 CGNDEFPK
-1081 NSCGD
+1081 PGCGD
-1086 DGSQSMDRNEAMKSG
+1086 DGTQSMDRNEGMKSG
-1101 YDMMQSNQSYSSY
+1101 YDMMQTNQSFSGY
-1114 CTSEG
+1114 CTSES
-1119 NDNQDSVHLG
+1119 NDNQQNVHLG

-1148 GLIQSGHGPPANEV
+1148 GLIQSSHGPPVTEV
-1162 KPGLTSPIFC
+1162 KSGLTSPIFC

-1185 HLLKKREPSFQPPKK
+1185 HLLKKREPPFQPPKK

-1229 DLLPDLISSCRSR
+1229 DLLPDLISSCRTR
-1242 PNIGPM
+1242 PNISPM
-1248 GDIDFCPPNN
+1248 GDIDFCPPTI
-1258 MDGPKRRGRKPT
+1258 DGPKRRGRKPT
-1270 KPKRDGPPRPRGR
+1270 RPKREGPPRPRGR
-1283 PRIRPLVE
+1283 PRIRPLAE
-1291 PHGVVQDA
+1291 PHGVAHDG

-1311 KKNADVGNE
+1311 KKITEPSCESLA
-1320 GLGLGLEP
+1320 LEP
-1328 LKPIKIKLQ
+1328 LKPLKIKLHM
-1337 IPKGHDQVQMELA
+1337 PKGNEPVPMETL
-1350 EMLPPQES
+1350 EVLPVVATQES
-1358 GLDNSQ
+1358 TLDNSQ

-1404 TANTSPSK
+1404 TASTSPSK
-1412 TRPPSSGPH
+1412 TRPPSASSQTASQPPF
-1421 SYGMS
+1421 GM

-1433 SLDPTENDSLVMS
+1433 SLDAAESDSLVMS

-1493 YDPTDRKEGDS
+1493 YDPTDRKEGDV
-1504 TDVPMVEEKEPSPVP
+1504 TDVTTVEEEKEESPSL
-1519 SELSSQPEPPP
+1519 SEPSSQPEPVM
-1530 PVSPNEPQVEP
+1530 PVSPVSLKEPVVPQP
-1541 TPEEPLT
+1541 PLEEPPA
-1548 QASPEQEEPEDTRP
+1548 QASPEQEEPEDSRP
-1562 LHLAKKQDSAA
+1562 LHLAKKQETAA
-1573 INGETDEE
+1573 ICGETDEE
-1581 DLESD
+1581 DGESG

-1599 RVEDIPALKLAL
+1599 RVEDIQALKLAL
-1611 HTGREPPPIWR
+1611 QTGREPPPIWR

-1684 HRPMQAIRRQT
+1684 HRPLQAMRRQSQ
-1695 LPKTPCSKSLL
+1695 PKTPIGKNPIILKPEKPEKNEKTEKVEKMETTEKGEKTEKIL
-1706 LTKPEKIE
+1706 KPERPTKVERLTKLEKAEKPERPIKVENLENIEKLAKMDIVEKPEKLAKAEILEKPEKPVKVEIVEKPEKPIKVEIVEKPEKPVKEEIVEKLEKPAKVDIIEKPEKPASVDIVEKPERPPKLERIEKPERPIKIEKIE
-1714 KPERLERAE
+1714 KPER
-1723 RLDKVDTVAKA
+1723 
-1734 EMVPKAEMVVK
+1734 P
-1745 SEMVVKGEIVATGE
+1745 
-1759 MVVKGEIVAKAEMVA
+1759 
-1774 KAENVTQ
+1774 
-1781 AEMLAKPAIVSKAD
+1781 
-1795 MAANTEFVANTDVA
+1795 
-1809 AKAEIVTKTDMAAK
+1809 TKD
-1823 AEFVTKAEIV
+1823 E
-1833 ETAKMN
+1833 
-1839 GTPGISCEAETSP
+1839 
-1852 KGEMVGK
+1852 
-1859 IETVEPSE
+1859 
-1867 QMDILEEVDAV
+1867 
-1878 DQVDKVEKADTVMG
+1878 
-1892 TREKMDAIE
+1892 
-1901 TMDRIE
+1901 RIE
-1907 KMDTTETIDTTE
+1907 KPERTAKVES
-1919 KIITIE
+1919 IE
-1925 KMDTTEKMDTME
+1925 KT
-1937 KVDTIENVD
+1937 
-1946 MVEEINTLERSLKE
+1946 
-1960 RKVHKGERHSKA
+1960 
-1972 NKLDRVEKAQKCKK
+1972 
-1986 ADKGERPPKSSK
+1986 ERPAKTERLEKPE
-1998 ADRVDRPPK
+1998 RP
-2007 IDKIEKV
+2007 
-2014 HKHPKLHKVE
+2014 
-2024 KGERQLRAEQ
+2024 
-2034 MEEVDTP
+2034 
-2041 PVLDKVDS
+2041 
-2049 VETPSK
+2049 
-2055 LTKVE
+2055 TKVE
-2060 VVEMAP
+2060 RM
-2066 PAVMLETVEKLPMAE
+2066 
-2081 KVERPPKAHKAA
+2081 ERLA
-2093 KAERPPKSSKAERL
+2093 KAERMERPAKAERM
-2107 ERQLKADRLEKSERP
+2107 ERP
-2122 PKPDKVDKVERSLKL
+2122 AKAERMERPAKAERMERPAKAERMERPAKAERMERPAKAERMERPAKAERMERSAKA
-2137 DKLEKGERPP
+2137 ERMERPA
-2147 KGDKVERVEK
+2147 
-2157 LLKAEKI
+2157 KAERMERPAKAERMERPAKAERMERPAKAERMERPAKAERMERPAKAERMERPAKAERMERPAKTERMEKPERPAKI
-2164 EKMLKSDKVEKI
+2164 EKLERSE
-2176 EKPPRADRIEKV
+2176 RA
-2188 PKHPKTDKVEKADR
+2188 TKAER
-2202 PSKPNKVEK
+2202 SFKVEK
-2211 AERVPRAD
+2211 AE
-2219 RVEKAERVPK
+2219 K
-2229 PEEVEKAE
+2229 PERI
-2237 SFPLAPTLEKVEH
+2237 S
-2250 SVMANTVER
+2250 
-2259 FEAPIKAEK
+2259 
-2268 MEKNEKHPRVDKV
+2268 
-2281 EKSGRTEKVERSPR
+2281 
-2295 AEKSSKAEKLEKPE
+2295 KLEKPVRGE
-2309 RLVKADKMER
+2309 KMVRVK
-2319 LERSAKPERVLRAE
+2319 
-2333 KTEKQPKAEKAEKL
+2333 KTEKMETPPKPTP
-2347 NKMEKPARIES
+2347 KPR
-2358 LPKSATKSKQKQSKI
+2358 QKQAKT
-2373 KAEPPPKKRKK
+2373 KAEPPPKKRKR

-2396 SSPDQQSEDER
+2396 SSPDRQSEEER
-2407 IPVGRVLNTR
+2407 VPVGRVLNTR

-2430 VSTALDPDMIQA
+2430 VSSALDPDMIQA

-2452 PPMRKIDAILNEH
+2452 PPMRKLDAILNEH
-2465 KKKVLKKMS
+2465 KKKVLKKLT

-2488 LQTENGDTMV
+2488 LHMEPGESTV
-2498 KIKPGGEPYNRKTL
+2498 KMKPGGEPYNRKTL
-2512 NKLKKNVSKP
+2512 NKLKKNVPKP
-2522 QDYRVEAE
+2522 QEFKVETE
-2530 KIPFYSLYH
+2530 KSLFYSLYH
-2539 SLHHYKYHT
+2539 SLHHYKFHT
-2548 FLRCKQETNAI
+2548 FLRCKEETDAI
-2559 EAQDDDLGQEE
+2559 EEQSDDLGQEE

-2592 LTQAQNKCV
+2592 LTQAQTKCA